1 MKLSPEDKVV
11 KARIAYMEHKETM
24 QYAGLTMIGNVI
36 MSDAVP
42 TAGTN
47 GRDVMFNPEFVEG
60 LTQQQVVGLIM
71 HEDGHKLYQ
80 HGSAWERIRKED
92 PMLYNCAADY
102 VINIEINDLAQKYSN
117 FIAMPAEDALVDEKY
132 RGWSTAEV
140 YADLKKNGNKKH
152 GIPKGGFPK
161 IEVHVV
167 CGHQGDPSQGDGPKG
182 QFDSHNF
189 GALTDEQAKK
199 LTEEVDN
206 AIRQGALMAGKLGGN
221 ADKMGEMKE
230 VKVDWREP
238 LEQFMTDVSKGTD
251 YMTWA
256 RPDRRWQASG
266 TFMPSSISESMG
278 VLGLVIDTSGSI
290 FCTPELVSE
299 FLAHMRAMFYAVNP
313 TALHVVECDSEVT
326 AHEVYDESNV
336 HELDAKLKVHG
347 GGGTD
352 MCVALDYFKDKN
364 INPEAIVVLTDG
376 YTPFP
381 TELTCPTLW
390 AITESHIHAP
400 IGVTIHVEV

>member
-1 MKLSPEDKVV
+1 MKLSPEDKIV

-24 QYAGLTMIGNVI
+24 QYAGLTMIGDVI
-36 MSDAVP
+36 MSDKIP

-47 GRDVMFNPEFVEG
+47 GRDVLFNPEFVEG

-102 VINIEINDLAQKYSN
+102 VVNLEIADLAKKHSN
-117 FIAMPAEDALVDEKY
+117 FIAMPADEALVDEKY
-132 RGWSTAEV
+132 RGWSTPEV
-140 YADLKKNGNKKH
+140 YADLMKNGNEKH

-161 IEVHVV
+161 VTIVV
-167 CGHQGDPSQGDGPKG
+167 DGSGEGIPG
-182 QFDSHNF
+182 QFDAHDF
-189 GALTDEQAKK
+189 GKLTPEESKK

-221 ADKMGEMKE
+221 ADKMGELKE

-251 YMTWA
+251 YMTWS

-290 FCTPELVSE
+290 YAMPELVSE
-299 FLAHMRAMFYAVNP
+299 FLGHMRAMFYAANP
-313 TALHVVECDSEVT
+313 SALHVVECDSDVT
-326 AHEVYDESNV
+326 AHTIYDDSNV
-336 HELDAKLKVHG
+336 ADLDGKRVLRG

-352 MCVALDYFKDKN
+352 MRVALDYFKEHN
-364 INPEAIVVLTDG
+364 INPEAVVVLTDG
-376 YTPFP
+376 FTPYP
-381 TELTCPTLW
+381 TELHCPTLW
-390 AITESHIHAP
+390 AITERGVSAP
-400 IGVTIHVEV
+400 IGVTIHVDV

>member
-1 MKLSPEDKVV
+1 MKLTPEDKIV

-36 MSDAVP
+36 MSDVIP

-47 GRDVMFNPEFVEG
+47 GRDVIFNPDFVEG

-102 VINIEINDLAQKYSN
+102 VVNLEIHDLAKKHSN
-117 FIAMPAEDALVDEKY
+117 FIAMPCDEALVDEKY
-132 RGWSTAEV
+132 RGWSTHEV
-140 YADLKKNGNKKH
+140 YDDLMKNGNKKH

-161 IEVHVV
+161 AEITV
-167 CGHQGDPSQGDGPKG
+167 DGSGNVSVKIPG
-182 QFDSHNF
+182 QMDSHDF
-189 GALTDEQAKK
+189 GKLTPEETKK
-199 LTEEVDN
+199 LTEEIDN
-206 AIRQGALMAGKLGGN
+206 AVRQGALMAGKLGGN
-221 ADKMGEMKE
+221 ADKMGELKE

-266 TFMPSSISESMG
+266 VTMPSSISESMG

-290 FCTPELVSE
+290 YAMPELVSE
-299 FLAHMRAMFYAVNP
+299 FLGHMRAMFYAANP
-313 TALHVVECDSEVT
+313 SALHVVECDSDVT
-326 AHEVYDESNV
+326 AHTVYDESNV
-336 HELDAKLKVHG
+336 ADLDAKRVLRG

-352 MCVALDYFKDKN
+352 MRVALDYFKDNN

-376 YTPFP
+376 FTPFP
-381 TELTCPTLW
+381 TELNCPTLW
-390 AITESHIHAP
+390 AITERGVSAP
-400 IGVTIHVEV
+400 IGVTIHVDV